1 MISDLHYLLGYSV
14 SKYADRPAVRERAAD
29 GGIVEYSYPQMQED
43 IHALAENIIRS
54 GNGGKKTVIIGDN
67 CYHWIVCFWAV
78 ILGGGVAIP
87 FDRELSPED
96 ISSQMLNCGAEAAFC
111 SKQYLDKLIASLSEA
126 RSRASA
132 QWAEMRG
139 GSVLSKGVLHAVA
152 QQNDYCEADRAC
164 TAS

>member
-1 MISDLHYLLGYSV
+1 MH
-14 SKYADRPAVRERAAD
+14 
-29 GGIVEYSYPQMQED
+29 ED

-54 GNGGKKTVIIGDN
+54 GSGGKKTVIIGDN
-67 CYHWIVCFWAV
+67 CYRWIVCFWAV
-78 ILGGGVAIP
+78 ILGGGVAVP

-111 SKQYLDKLIASLSEA
+111 SKQYLDKLIASLPESIGCSAPLSEA

-139 GSVLSKGVLHAVA
+139 GSVLSKGVLQAVA
-152 QQNDYCEADRAC
+152 QQNDYCEADRASK
-164 TAS
+164 ASERWHKVPGGVPPKEVFVRRRLLHNNK